1 MTKAEAD
8 AMTKAEAKE
17 LERAIKRDLNTQED
31 IREALG
37 PRVDIWVEQQRQTAR
52 VTKAPTFYVVIRRQ
66 NALAGITTYIE
77 WREYLASTTGIP
89 LPVVTDETM
98 GDVQSL

>member
-31 IREALG
+31 IREALAPG
-37 PRVDIWVEQQRQTAR
+37 LIYGLNNKGKQQESR
-52 VTKAPTFYVVIRRQ
+52 KHPH
-66 NALAGITTYIE
+66 
-77 WREYLASTTGIP
+77 ST
-89 LPVVTDETM
+89 
-98 GDVQSL
+98 